1 MGGLI
6 GKVFDVVTDV
16 LEVFEDIPI
25 VGDVLDF
32 LIGDVE
38 ADSPTYAHPNQIGNT
53 ISEDVPVA
61 RCYGRCKIGG
71 NKIRF
76 NEPDATDLRVI
87 FAHCLGEVNG
97 ITEWKINNIAWA
109 DLTGSHTK
117 TEYKGTRTQTA
128 DGRFTSRACAYRG
141 IAYTAATFEK
151 NDKQIGYNPRMTVV
165 MEGLKCTPLAG
176 GSAVFTRNPAV
187 ILYDWYLNVEGY
199 SADQID
205 LNAFKSLEALCDEVP
220 SGGTLPRYRFDYN
233 FDTDISINDAKK
245 LIWSSFNGRVIQSQ
259 GKLKPVWDSGQVAD
273 GSGGLTSKTAV
284 HSFTED
290 NIVRGS
296 LTWSQPEKYNIVR
309 IHYLDGDD
317 DFKQTSVEEKNEHD
331 INVNGELLFEE
342 NCYWITDREIAR
354 RRARFKYNKFQ
365 YPDYKAK
372 FTS

>member
-53 ISEDVPVA
+53 ISEDVPIA

-97 ITEWKINNIAWA
+97 ITEWKVNNIAWD

-176 GSAVFTRNPAV
+176 GSPVFTRNPAV

-199 SADQID
+199 SADQLD

-233 FDTDISINDAKK
+233 FDTNISINDAKK

-273 GSGGLTSKTAV
+273 GSGGLTSKTVV

-296 LTWSQPEKYNIVR
+296 FTWSQPEKYNIVR

-365 YPDYKAK
+365 YPEQG
-372 FTS
+372 